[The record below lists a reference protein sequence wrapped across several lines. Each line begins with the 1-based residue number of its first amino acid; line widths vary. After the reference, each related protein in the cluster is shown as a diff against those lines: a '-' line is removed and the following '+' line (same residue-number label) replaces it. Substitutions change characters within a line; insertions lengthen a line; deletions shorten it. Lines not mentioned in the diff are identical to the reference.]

1 MGDGGGTGARKNISS
16 ALSLL
21 SLRLPS
27 LPWLR
32 AATPPRH
39 PAVAAR
45 PAATPRSMPIYIN
58 TCLSLLVFS
67 VNPRHLDTRL
77 GIVVTLFL

>member
-1 MGDGGGTGARKNISS
+1 
-16 ALSLL
+16 
-21 SLRLPS
+21 
-27 LPWLR
+27 
-32 AATPPRH
+32 
-39 PAVAAR
+39 
-45 PAATPRSMPIYIN
+45 MPIYIN